1 MDTIKVKDL
10 MVPLDEYAV
19 VPEEATLLDAINAL
33 ESAQK
38 RLPEGRQPHRA
49 VLVEGKD
56 KKIIG
61 KVGQLAFLKALE
73 PKYNVL
79 GDLEM
84 LARAGV
90 QPDFISSMM
99 ENYQFF
105 QDSLSDLCWR
115 GRNIRVTDVMRPVAE
130 HIDEKASLRE
140 AIHQII
146 MLQTLSILV
155 TRGREVIGLLRLSDL
170 YEEVA
175 DQMKNAPSDCE

>member
-1 MDTIKVKDL
+1 MDTKRVKDL

-19 VPEEATLLDAINAL
+19 VPEEATLLEAVIAL
-33 ESAQK
+33 EEAQK
-38 RLPEGRQPHRA
+38 RLPDGRAPHRA
-49 VLVEGKD
+49 VLVTD
-56 KKIIG
+56 KNKRIVG

-90 QPDFISSMM
+90 QAEFISSMM

-105 QDSLSDLCWR
+105 QDNLTDLCWR
-115 GRNIRVTDVMRPVAE
+115 GRNIRVRDVMRPVAE
-130 HIDEKASLRE
+130 HIDENASLRE

-155 TRGREVIGLLRLSDL
+155 TRGSDVIGLLRLSDL

-175 DQMKNAPSDCE
+175 MQMKNAPGDCD